1 MKKKNI
7 LLLSIAGLWTMAGFA
22 QAAKDS
28 ARIARNLTIDEV
40 VVTGTRNETDI
51 RHLPMT
57 ISVVNRKV
65 LEQRFQPSVLPAL
78 TEQVPGLFATS
89 RGIMG
94 YGVSTG
100 AAGGMNLRGIGG
112 SPTAGLLVLIDGH
125 PQYMG
130 LMGHPIADAYQTMLT
145 DRVEVLRGPASV
157 LYGSNAMGGVINIVT
172 RKMQE
177 DGVKTHAQIGY
188 GSYNTLQTEVS
199 NRIRKG
205 RFSSVVTGSYNRTDG
220 HRDNMEFEQ
229 YGGYAKLGYDFNDSW
244 KLWGDVNIT
253 QFKASNPGEA
263 GNPYI
268 DNDSRIT
275 RGMTS
280 LALENRYEK
289 SSGALSFFYNW
300 GRHKINDGYHPG
312 GTPQESHFNSKD
324 RMLGVSWYQSAT
336 LFTGNRLTV
345 GFDYQHFGGESWN
358 RMVSTGER
366 VPGVDKQM
374 DEFAGYVDFRQD
386 LGEWLSLDAGIRVDH
401 HSHVGTEW
409 IPQGGLSFHLP
420 RQTEVKAMVSKGFR
434 NPTIREMY
442 MFPPQNPDL
451 MAESLMS
458 YELSF
463 SQRVLDGTLSYGI
476 NLYYID
482 GDNMIMTVPTDGKP
496 KNVNTGKIENRGI
509 EANIGYRI
517 TPHWHVNAKNSPMAD
532 MQAMALRQLSM
543 ANYSGLVE
551 LLKKSYYESNYF
563 VVRLEALRLLAL
575 NYPTEVADVLQT
587 AMNDSYEL
595 IRRYAVEY
603 VEKNCN
609 PELLPAWIE
618 SYLLRGHENRHR
630 FRIFS
635 AINTFDHDMA
645 LNELKKQVAG
655 WSFYDSSYVN
665 ELLEYFPR
673 QKKGLERDFA
683 LIGNPESTTKQIQ
696 SEISRFRNKP
706 ITKAIEPLL
715 NIVKNESQEEEL
727 RIAAAET
734 LGWYNLYHNKANII
748 KELETFQTSKKKVM
762 NEVIKTINRLKSKNR

>member
-7 LLLSIAGLWTMAGFA
+7 LLLSVAGLWTMAGFA
-22 QAAKDS
+22 QTAKDS
-28 ARIARNLTIDEV
+28 TRIARNLTIDEV

-57 ISVVNRKV
+57 ISVVNRKA

-280 LALENRYEK
+280 LALENHYEK

-366 VPGVDKQM
+366 IPGVDKQM

-409 IPQGGLSFHLP
+409 
-420 RQTEVKAMVSKGFR
+420 
-434 NPTIREMY
+434 
-442 MFPPQNPDL
+442 
-451 MAESLMS
+451 
-458 YELSF
+458 
-463 SQRVLDGTLSYGI
+463 SQ
-476 NLYYID
+476 
-482 GDNMIMTVPTDGKP
+482 
-496 KNVNTGKIENRGI
+496 
-509 EANIGYRI
+509 
-517 TPHWHVNAKNSPMAD
+517 
-532 MQAMALRQLSM
+532 
-543 ANYSGLVE
+543 
-551 LLKKSYYESNYF
+551 
-563 VVRLEALRLLAL
+563 
-575 NYPTEVADVLQT
+575 
-587 AMNDSYEL
+587 
-595 IRRYAVEY
+595 
-603 VEKNCN
+603 
-609 PELLPAWIE
+609 
-618 SYLLRGHENRHR
+618 
-630 FRIFS
+630 
-635 AINTFDHDMA
+635 
-645 LNELKKQVAG
+645 
-655 WSFYDSSYVN
+655 
-665 ELLEYFPR
+665 
-673 QKKGLERDFA
+673 
-683 LIGNPESTTKQIQ
+683 
-696 SEISRFRNKP
+696 
-706 ITKAIEPLL
+706 
-715 NIVKNESQEEEL
+715 
-727 RIAAAET
+727 
-734 LGWYNLYHNKANII
+734 
-748 KELETFQTSKKKVM
+748 
-762 NEVIKTINRLKSKNR
+762 